1 MFTAEFIVLWG
12 PVALIN
18 IALIW
23 GFSRILFLSR
33 KESVS
38 VLSVLSKKKTLSES
52 MASAVAI
59 VLDGYLLIR
68 PFIPKLDQ
76 LVYSFTHPFSVFG
89 VALMALGIGIAIL
102 SQIDMG
108 KSWRIGIPENKE
120 DSQNLI
126 TGGLYSYSRNPIYV
140 GIMIFVIG
148 ATLAV
153 SGPITIFSML
163 ATAILIGKI
172 IEDEEAFMRQS
183 FGEEYDCYCKRV
195 RRWL

>member
-1 MFTAEFIVLWG
+1 MFTAEFITLWG
-12 PVALIN
+12 PVALIT

-23 GFSRILFLSR
+23 GFARILFLSQ
-33 KESVS
+33 KEGVS
-38 VLSVLSKKKTLSES
+38 VLSVLSKKKTSTEK
-52 MASAVAI
+52 MASVVAVI
-59 VLDGYLLIR
+59 LDAYLLIR
-68 PFIPKLDQ
+68 PFFPSIDPM
-76 LVYSFTHPFSVFG
+76 VYSFTHPFSVFG
-89 VALMALGIGIAIL
+89 VILMAFGIGIAIL

-120 DSQNLI
+120 DSQSLI
-126 TGGLYSYSRNPIYV
+126 TGGLYGYSRNPIYV

-148 ATLAV
+148 AALAV

-183 FGEEYDCYCKRV
+183 FGEEYECYCARV
-195 RRWL
+195 NRWL